1 MLLTGGVL
9 WMTNHFL
16 FTLASYFLY
25 ALELRWTSRLACA
38 CAHTRTM
45 LFCTV
50 LEDLCTLELE
60 VFCLNCSWGFCGCNN
75 RSAFLLHKAILLCPL
90 SFHRQPHGNRST
102 HALLAIA
109 WGLCL
114 LVNHSVSF
122 TVMLVSCTLEGSWDK
137 NPVLLG
143 VGQGSSVELGA
154 ALWEQG

>member
-25 ALELRWTSRLACA
+25 ALELRWTSRLAYV
-38 CAHTRTM
+38 CAHARTM
-45 LFCTV
+45 LLAVCTV
-50 LEDLCTLELE
+50 REDLCTLQ
-60 VFCLNCSWGFCGCNN
+60 VFCLNCSWGFFGCSI
-75 RSAFLLHKAILLCPL
+75 RSASLLHKAILLCPL

-109 WGLCL
+109 WGLCF